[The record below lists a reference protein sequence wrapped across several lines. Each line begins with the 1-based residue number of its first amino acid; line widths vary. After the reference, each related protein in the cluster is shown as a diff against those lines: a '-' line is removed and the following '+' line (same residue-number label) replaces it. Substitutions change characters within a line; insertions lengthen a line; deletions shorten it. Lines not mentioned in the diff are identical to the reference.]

1 MAYLNWSEKFSVNV
15 RELDAQHMTL
25 VDKINVLHQSLLDNK
40 GREAQNKI
48 IEDLLVYAD
57 VHFAAEEK
65 QMRKLNYPGYQ
76 KHKLEHDSFTAKAL
90 DLQQRVTQSGF
101 VLTLE
106 VLSFLKNWLQDHILG
121 TDKEYS
127 RHFNLN
133 GVY

>member
-40 GREAQNKI
+40 GREVQNKI

-65 QMRKLNYPGYQ
+65 QMRNLNYPGYQ
-76 KHKLEHDSFTAKAL
+76 KHKQEHDTFTAKAL
-90 DLQQRVTQSGF
+90 DLQQRVTRSGF

-127 RHFNLN
+127 QHFNLN

>member
-1 MAYLNWSEKFSVNV
+1 MK
-15 RELDAQHMTL
+15 L
-25 VDKINVLHQSLLDNK
+25 VEKINVLHQSLLDNK
-40 GREAQNKI
+40 GREVQNKI
-48 IEDLLVYAD
+48 IEDLVVYAE

-65 QMRKLNYPGYQ
+65 QMLKLNYPGYQ
-76 KHKLEHDSFTAKAL
+76 KHKVEHDAFTAKAL
-90 DLQQRVTQSGF
+90 DLQQRVTQSEF

-127 RHFNLN
+127 RHFNLK